1 MSVYAISDL
10 HLSFGVNKP
19 MNVFGA
25 QWNHYEEKIK
35 ADWCTRVKADDV
47 VIIPGDVSWGMTLK
61 EALPDFL
68 FIDQLPGKKLYM
80 RGNHDYYFST
90 KTRLERFFAEN
101 AIHSIQILSNN
112 AYETDSYI
120 VCGTRGWSKT
130 ETKDS
135 ALNEKIIAREEIRL
149 RLSLE
154 EAKKL
159 ASDKPLLVAMHFPPF
174 IANFQSIMQEY
185 NVQKCIYGH
194 LHGYGHQQIKQGN
207 IQGIEYIMVSC
218 DYTDFKLTLL

>member
-120 VCGTRGWSKT
+120 VCGARGWSKT

-159 ASDKPLLVAMHFPPF
+159 ASDNPLLVAMHFPPF